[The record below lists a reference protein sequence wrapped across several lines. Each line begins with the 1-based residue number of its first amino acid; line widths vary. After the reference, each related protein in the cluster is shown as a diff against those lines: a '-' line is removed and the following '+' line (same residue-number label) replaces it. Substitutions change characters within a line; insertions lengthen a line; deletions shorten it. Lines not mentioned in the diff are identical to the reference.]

1 MREIQPCDDD
11 YPWICHLALVPKD
24 FPIDSTSVDKVVALF
39 GKDDPTK
46 KIFGILPGGDWPYNV
61 KKISNSGCPPQDD
74 VIHIRYDKQER
85 TVSFKCTTFEY
96 RQVNVPAE
104 DYSIF
109 FFLLY
114 EPQEL
119 EIKLTGTW

>member
-1 MREIQPCDDD
+1 MREIQPYDDEF
-11 YPWICHLALVPKD
+11 PWDCRLALVPKD
-24 FPIDSTSVDKVVALF
+24 FPIDSTSDDKVYALRD
-39 GKDDPTK
+39 KDDPTK
-46 KIFGILPGGDWPYNV
+46 KIFGIYLAFGSPYNV
-61 KKISNSGCPPQDD
+61 KKISRSGRPYSDD
-74 VIHIRYDKQER
+74 VIHIRYDKQEGK
-85 TVSFKCTTFEY
+85 VSFKCTTFEY

-109 FFLLY
+109 FYLCD